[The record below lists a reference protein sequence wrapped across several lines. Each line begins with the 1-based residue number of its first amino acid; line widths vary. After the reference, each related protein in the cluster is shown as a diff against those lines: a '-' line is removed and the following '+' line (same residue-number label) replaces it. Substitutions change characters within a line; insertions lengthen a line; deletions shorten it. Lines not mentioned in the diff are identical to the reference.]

1 MMIEVTKRKVDQN
14 KKSTISKLLATENIH
29 VVHRKTK
36 TASFNVATRE
46 LTLPIFKKELLIL
59 IYKRANKEI
68 KAGAAQFAL
77 ALTII
82 ASTKTIKI
90 IGIENIRKIF

>member
-1 MMIEVTKRKVDQN
+1 MMIEATKRKVDQN

-46 LTLPIFKKELLIL
+46 LTLPIFKKELSSKIL
-59 IYKRANKEI
+59 EHVDCCN
-68 KAGAAQFAL
+68 L
-77 ALTII
+77 AEQITDPDEKYFQIHGYNRSLTINN
-82 ASTKTIKI
+82 KCKC
-90 IGIENIRKIF
+90 